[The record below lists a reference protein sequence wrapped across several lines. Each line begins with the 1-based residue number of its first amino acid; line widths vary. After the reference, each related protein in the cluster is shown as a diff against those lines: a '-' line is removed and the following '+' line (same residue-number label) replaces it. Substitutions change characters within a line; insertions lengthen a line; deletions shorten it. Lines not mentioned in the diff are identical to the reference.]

1 VLSDQAVFLQ
11 GGDELPH
18 IGLNKLVAY
27 IELNTDGLCN
37 VCLVSSTL
45 QEFKDPR
52 SDEVEIEHL
61 TSLDIEDYSAIL
73 TMCATHTNR
82 RLWALASLTCLGV
95 KVAPNL
101 SMESVTFSDETPV
114 KATTVR

>member
-1 VLSDQAVFLQ
+1 MFLQ

-18 IGLNKLVAY
+18 VGFNKLAAY
-27 IELNTDGLCN
+27 IELNPDGLCN

-61 TSLDIEDYSAIL
+61 TSLDVEDYSAIL
-73 TMCATHTNR
+73 TMCAAHVVGDFVHW
-82 RLWALASLTCLGV
+82 LALLASVLRSHQ
-95 KVAPNL
+95 NL
-101 SMESVTFSDETPV
+101 SMESVTFSDETLV
-114 KATTVR
+114 KATAVR